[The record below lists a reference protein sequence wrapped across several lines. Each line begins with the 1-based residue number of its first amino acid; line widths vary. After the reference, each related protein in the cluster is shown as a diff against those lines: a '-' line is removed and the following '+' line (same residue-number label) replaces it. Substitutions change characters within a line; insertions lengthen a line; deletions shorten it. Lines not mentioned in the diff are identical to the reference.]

1 MSIRDASAQATGG
14 SAASFQVALPE
25 PFTFRLEERERRIRR
40 FERFRVA
47 SGLASKDA
55 DVQVSTLIYAM
66 GDKADDILRSLAL
79 SEEDCT
85 NYGTIKTKLDNH
97 FVQRRN
103 TTFER
108 ARFNRRRQEEGEPV
122 DAFITVLYTLAE
134 HCGYGD
140 LHHEMVHERIVVGI
154 RNSALSE
161 KLQLD
166 TDLIL
171 QSTPGR
177 SREEAAAMGAWDAG
191 YTCGCGGGGASSNQD
206 QARLSRWLK
215 EDKEQCPYL
224 TQVELSLVW
233 EKPSA

>member
-25 PFTFRLEERERRIRR
+25 PFTFRPEEWERWIRR

-79 SEEDCT
+79 SEEDRT
-85 NYGTIKTKLDNH
+85 NYGTVKTKLDNH
-97 FVQRRN
+97 FLQRRN
-103 TTFER
+103 TIFER

-122 DAFITVLYTLAE
+122 DAFITALYTLAE
-134 HCGYGD
+134 HCGYGG
-140 LHHEMVHERIVVGI
+140 LHDEMVRDRIVVGI

-166 TDLIL
+166 PDLTL
-171 QSTPGR
+171 QS
-177 SREEAAAMGAWDAG
+177 AI
-191 YTCGCGGGGASSNQD
+191 
-206 QARLSRWLK
+206 
-215 EDKEQCPYL
+215 
-224 TQVELSLVW
+224 TQVRQAEAVKKQHKASTLGHD
-233 EKPSA
+233 